1 MCKFAGVFEWV
12 FCSPII
18 LILNVIILRVI
29 FLTLASD
36 GTSLVVSDS
45 YCTNKQK
52 QLLKETATKQRKK
65 YSVKVFVTFK
75 EWTNELI

>member
-36 GTSLVVSDS
+36 EQAWWSLTHTVQ
-45 YCTNKQK
+45 TNKNN
-52 QLLKETATKQRKK
+52 
-65 YSVKVFVTFK
+65 Y
-75 EWTNELI
+75 